1 MQLVMQTMASQS
13 FDERKLE
20 IAQLCVTLGHF
31 CTDDLARMAASFS
44 FDENRLAF
52 LKYAYLYCT
61 DNERYPTLR
70 DCFSFSSNFDKLM
83 DAVYP
88 PRR

>member
-52 LKYAYLYCT
+52 LKYAYPYCT